1 MASLDPAGD
10 PPPPVSSAA
19 AQRGYRHWT
28 VIGIGAVV
36 LILVFLAS
44 R

>member
-1 MASLDPAGD
+1 MMAVPPQD
-10 PPPPVSSAA
+10 PPPPGSPAA

-28 VIGIGAVV
+28 VIGIGAAA
-36 LILVFLAS
+36 LIIVFLLS